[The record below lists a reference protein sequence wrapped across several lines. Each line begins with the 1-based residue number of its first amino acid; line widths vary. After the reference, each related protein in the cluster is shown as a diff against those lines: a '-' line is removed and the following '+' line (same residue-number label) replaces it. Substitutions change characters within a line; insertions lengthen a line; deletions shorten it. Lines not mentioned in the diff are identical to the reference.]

1 MDFYDI
7 LEEVRPGYAYNP
19 YAGKTEDGEWKEGW
33 VSIDF
38 LNEHFGRYNT
48 ATEMKNATTS
58 EGLKLF
64 FDWLV
69 EQGKLPA

>member
-7 LEEVRPGYAYNP
+7 LEEIRPGYAYNP
-19 YAGKTEDGEWKEGW
+19 YAAKVDGEWKEGG

-38 LNEHFGRYNT
+38 LNEHFGQYET
-48 ATEMKNATTS
+48 AEEMKNATTS

-69 EQGKLPA
+69 EQGKLPT